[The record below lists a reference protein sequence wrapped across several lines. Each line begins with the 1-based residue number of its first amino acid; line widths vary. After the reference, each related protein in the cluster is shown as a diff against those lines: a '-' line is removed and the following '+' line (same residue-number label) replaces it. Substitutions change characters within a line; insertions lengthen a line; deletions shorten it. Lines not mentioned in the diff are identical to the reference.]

1 MWQRRSLMCLS
12 VLLLVCF
19 SLWAFPGRVTRSAE
33 PEHIAIEVVE
43 IPDELQKTPS
53 GTMSTEDSV
62 MQSTSSPVVL
72 EAVEK
77 TTEGKG
83 LSVEESVAVL
93 EELVAIQA
101 DVEALKETSHEKD
114 EQIAGLMDDNGH
126 LTERNTVLEKEAG
139 TKAYVMLDALL
150 SFSNGL
156 LPEYGVGF
164 TLGTRLGNS
173 LMLELGAD
181 YHIDPAWNFGLD
193 NWTFRAGIG
202 WMF

>member
-19 SLWAFPGRVTRSAE
+19 SLWAFPGRATRSAE

-53 GTMSTEDSV
+53 GTMSTEDSIV
-62 MQSTSSPVVL
+62 QSISSPVVL

-93 EELVAIQA
+93 EELVAIQS

-114 EQIAGLMDDNGH
+114 KQIAGLVDDNGR
-126 LTERNTVLEKEAG
+126 LTERNAVLEKEAG

-181 YHIDPAWNFGLD
+181 YHIDPAWSFGLD

>member
-12 VLLLVCF
+12 VLLLVYF

-53 GTMSTEDSV
+53 GTMSTEDSIV
-62 MQSTSSPVVL
+62 QSTSSPVVL

-93 EELVAIQA
+93 EELVAIQS

-114 EQIAGLMDDNGH
+114 EQIAVLVDDNGR

-150 SFSNGL
+150 FFSNGL

-181 YHIDPAWNFGLD
+181 YHIDPAWSFGLD